1 MTAPTGPAP
10 AYPVEPESGDD
21 DSRFTNGLLFDV
33 AKVIESH
40 GYPKLASGRD
50 LLELRI
56 SLYRFL
62 YENKD
67 VL

>member
-10 AYPVEPESGDD
+10 AYPVAPESGDEV
-21 DSRFTNGLLFDV
+21 SRFTPGLILDV
-33 AKVIESH
+33 VEVIESH
-40 GYPKLASGRD
+40 GYPKFASRRD

-62 YENKD
+62 YKD
-67 VL
+67 AL